1 MEIGG
6 GSGGVEGNEEKRKK
20 RGCLQELEENG
31 GIGESEME
39 GEWGCLGAE
48 EAWG

>member
-6 GSGGVEGNEEKRKK
+6 GSGGVEGNEEKRK

-31 GIGESEME
+31 GIGGCEME
-39 GEWGCLGAE
+39 GEWRCLGVE